1 MSLKTVII
9 RYIKK
14 LGMARFQIKEKIK
27 MTKST
32 IAPNYSATDVA
43 DMLEIYTAANTAE
56 ERKGAVSVI
65 AKSFGKT
72 VKSVIA
78 KLSREGVYVKAA
90 KVTKTGAPVTR
101 KEDIVKA
108 IASSLDLEF
117 ADIKSLGKATKA
129 DLEILAEALS

>member
-14 LGMARFQIKEKIK
+14 LGMARFQNKEKIK

-32 IAPNYSATDVA
+32 TAVNYSATDVA
-43 DMLEIYTAANTAE
+43 DMLEIYTAATTAE

-65 AKSFGKT
+65 AKSFGKS

-78 KLSREGVYVKAA
+78 KLSREGVYIKAVAATKSGSKIVKKSEIVA
-90 KVTKTGAPVTR
+90 
-101 KEDIVKA
+101 DIVKA
-108 IASSLDLEF
+108 LDSASAL
-117 ADIKSLGKATKA
+117 KSLEKATKA
-129 DLEILAEALS
+129 DLEILLEAIS